1 MPMALSA
8 FVDRENPPSEQDL
21 ETTLLE
27 LYPVWRRLRE
37 ETNKRIGPLTE
48 EWGFT
53 SPKTGWGFRLKDGK
67 RAILYMTP
75 CQGYFLASFALGE
88 KAVPAAKEANL
99 PTWIID
105 AIEEAPR
112 YAEGRGV
119 RLKVTSAEA
128 TEAVLKL
135 AEIKKTH

>member
-1 MPMALSA
+1 MALSA

-21 ETTLLE
+21 ESALLE
-27 LYPVWRRLRE
+27 SYPAWQLLRKEAATRL
-37 ETNKRIGPLTE
+37 GPLAE

-53 SPKTGWGFRLKDGK
+53 SAKTGWGFRLKQGK

-88 KAVPAAKEANL
+88 KAVQAAKAAFLPEWILEA
-99 PTWIID
+99 ID
-105 AIEEAPR
+105 EAPR

-128 TEAVLKL
+128 ATAVLKL
-135 AEIKKTH
+135 AEVKKAH